1 MSSTGKWSLAL
12 ALLLAAAAALGP
24 NLGDATTAPEADVL
38 DGLWAAK
45 RRFGPDARGP
55 LLVRRSGD
63 GHVAELV
70 GRLVPIRSRPPEVSF
85 ELPDGQG
92 AFHGRF
98 EDAGRIRGRW
108 IRPGTPVNNGR
119 SASPLLLE
127 PDGPDRWRG
136 LVAPTKDDFTFYLLA
151 RRRPDGSLGVV
162 LRNPERDFG
171 SQIGAERLVR
181 EGEALVLMGR
191 RGGAPE
197 RELAR
202 GAYDAERDVMTL
214 TFRNRGG
221 SYDFVRAGD
230 ESDFYPRGRLPGRY
244 SYLPPPE
251 LDDGWRVG
259 TLDEADVSRAGM
271 ESLVQRILE
280 TPMDSIDAPQIHAL
294 LVARRGKLV
303 LEEYF
308 HGFHRDEL
316 HDTRSAAKSLTSI
329 VVGAAIQAGAP
340 LDLSSRVYDV
350 MNGGAMRPD
359 VEAQKREMTLEH
371 LLTMSSGWY
380 CDDTDEAAPGNE
392 ERISD
397 QREEPDWYRYTLALP
412 MATPP
417 GERAVYCSATSN
429 LALGMVERAT
439 GAGAVEAFDRW
450 VAGPMRIRRSGWG
463 LDPAGNPYGGG
474 SVALLPRDFLKLGQL
489 MLDGGTWEGRRILG
503 SDFAARATSPRYNL
517 RNVQYGYLW
526 WIEDYPYKDRM
537 VRHFSARGAGGQTLV
552 VVPELELV
560 VATMA
565 GNYVSRV
572 QLTYTGPL
580 VPRFVL
586 PAVREPGDDPNAPV
600 LEREFTSPY
609 GPSADG
615 SRVGPEG

>member
-1 MSSTGKWSLAL
+1 VSSTRKWGWARAL
-12 ALLLAAAAALGP
+12 ALVLAAAGALGAT
-24 NLGDATTAPEADVL
+24 LGDTATAPSADVL

-63 GHVAELV
+63 AYVAELV
-70 GRLVPIRSRPPEVSF
+70 GRLVPIRSLPPEVSF

-92 AFHGRF
+92 AFRGRF

-136 LVAPTKDDFTFYLLA
+136 VVSPTKDDFTFYLLA
-151 RRRPDGSLGVV
+151 TGRPDGSLGVV

-181 EGEALVLMGR
+181 DGEALVLMGR
-191 RGGAPE
+191 RAGQPE

-202 GAYDAERDVMTL
+202 GAYDAERD
-214 TFRNRGG
+214 
-221 SYDFVRAGD
+221 
-230 ESDFYPRGRLPGRY
+230 FYPRGRVPGRY

-259 TLDEADVSRAGM
+259 TLDEAEVSRAGM
-271 ESLVQRILE
+271 EALVQRILE

-316 HDTRSAAKSLTSI
+316 HDTRSAAKSLTAI

-340 LDLSSRVYDV
+340 LDLSSRVYEV
-350 MNGGAMRPD
+350 MNGGAIPPD

-397 QREEPDWYRYTLALP
+397 QQDEPD
-412 MATPP
+412 
-417 GERAVYCSATSN
+417 
-429 LALGMVERAT
+429 
-439 GAGAVEAFDRW
+439 
-450 VAGPMRIRRSGWG
+450 
-463 LDPAGNPYGGG
+463 
-474 SVALLPRDFLKLGQL
+474 
-489 MLDGGTWEGRRILG
+489 
-503 SDFAARATSPRYNL
+503 
-517 RNVQYGYLW
+517 
-526 WIEDYPYKDRM
+526 
-537 VRHFSARGAGGQTLV
+537 
-552 VVPELELV
+552 
-560 VATMA
+560 
-565 GNYVSRV
+565 
-572 QLTYTGPL
+572 
-580 VPRFVL
+580 
-586 PAVREPGDDPNAPV
+586 
-600 LEREFTSPY
+600 
-609 GPSADG
+609 
-615 SRVGPEG
+615 

>member
-1 MSSTGKWSLAL
+1 MSSTRRWAGAL
-12 ALLLAAAAALGP
+12 ALLAAASGVLAAALGGAP
-24 NLGDATTAPEADVL
+24 TAPPADVL
-38 DGLWAAK
+38 EGLWAAK
-45 RRFGPDARGP
+45 RRFGPDARGS
-55 LLVRRSGD
+55 LLVRRIGGSY
-63 GHVAELV
+63 VAEMV
-70 GRLVPIRSRPPEVSF
+70 GRLVPIRSRAPEVSF
-85 ELPDGQG
+85 ELPDGRG
-92 AFHGRF
+92 AFSGRF
-98 EDAGRIRGRW
+98 EEPNRIRGRW
-108 IRPGTPVNNGR
+108 TRPGTAVNNGR
-119 SASPLLLE
+119 SASPVLLE

-136 LVAPTKDDFTFYLLA
+136 AVSPTKDDFTFFLLA
-151 RRRPDGSLGVV
+151 RPRPDGSFGVV

-181 EGEALVLMGR
+181 DGDALLLMGR
-191 RGGAPE
+191 RAGQPE

-221 SYDFVRAGD
+221 SYDFTRAGD
-230 ESDFYPRGRLPGRY
+230 ESDFYPRGRVPGRY

-251 LDDGWRVG
+251 IDDGWRVG
-259 TLDEADVSRAGM
+259 TLEDAGISRAGM
-271 ESLVQRILE
+271 AAFVQRILE

-294 LVARRGKLV
+294 LVARRGRLV

-316 HDTRSAAKSLTSI
+316 HDTRSAAKSLTAI

-340 LDLSSRVYDV
+340 LDLSSRVYEV
-350 MNGGAMRPD
+350 MNGGAIPPD
-359 VEAQKREMTLEH
+359 VEAQKRDMTLEH

-397 QREEPDWYRYTLALP
+397 QQEEPDWYRYTLALP

-417 GERAVYCSATSN
+417 GERAVYCSAISN

-439 GAGAVEAFDRW
+439 AAGAVDAFDRW

-489 MLDGGTWEGRRILG
+489 MLDGGAWEGRRILG
-503 SDFAARATSPRYNL
+503 SDFVARATSPRYNL
-517 RNVQYGYLW
+517 RNVHYGYLW
-526 WIEDYPYKDRM
+526 WIEDYPYKDRK
-537 VRHFSARGAGGQTLV
+537 VRHFSARGAGGQSVV

-565 GNYVSRV
+565 GNYVSRT
-572 QLTYTGPL
+572 QLSYTGSL

-586 PAVREPGDDPNAPV
+586 PAVREPGDDPHAPV
-600 LEREFTSPY
+600 TEREFTSPY
-609 GPSADG
+609 GRSADG
-615 SRVGPEG
+615 SPVRPRR